1 VNEQMCS
8 DRSGQRNMSI
18 RTVRSARTRSA
29 QKLILGISV
38 LGLPILSHLT
48 ACRTDQSHKERDT
61 GSSKIVF
68 VSDLDGDNE
77 IYVMNNDGTGQVR
90 LTDNE
95 MNDEWP
101 AWSLDGHSEDLPD
114 GA

>member
-1 VNEQMCS
+1 
-8 DRSGQRNMSI
+8 MSI
-18 RTVRSARTRSA
+18 RTVRSARAHSA

-48 ACRTDQSHKERDT
+48 GCRTDQSHKRQDI

-68 VSDLDGDNE
+68 VSDMDGDNE
-77 IYVMNNDGTGQVR
+77 IYVMNSDATGQVR

-101 AWSLDGHSEDLPD
+101 AWSHNGLKIGPGMMQKLLLTLSTME
-114 GA
+114 